1 MAQWTQVGPL
11 KDLWVATVGQLRDDK
26 AAQTGA
32 PLLMKGMSA
41 RSERRSNDG

>member
-1 MAQWTQVGPL
+1 ML
-11 KDLWVATVGQLRDDK
+11 LRNEMWVATVGQLRDDK

-32 PLLMKGMSA
+32 PLLMEGMSA